1 MSCIQSNYIGKTD
14 CNIIT
19 RLNKNGTRNDQSMFQ
34 HLKSC
39 EFFLHNYYDVFP
51 DIE

>member
-14 CNIIT
+14 SNIIT
-19 RLNKNGTRNDQSMFQ
+19 RLNENGTRNDQSMFQ

-39 EFFLHNYYDVFP
+39 ESFCITIMMSFP